1 MRIIV
6 IFVLAMLASLANSES
21 LKVGYIN
28 VNEVIINLSQYR
40 IESELLASEFEPR
53 KNELLDLF
61 EHIELLK
68 ENLINKAN
76 NLSNED
82 FQKEQEKII
91 ELEIDFQKDSEL
103 WQFQLNQ
110 KKQILLNFVESL
122 INQAIE
128 ILAKDGEYDLILY
141 ENVAFASDKIDLT
154 EDIVNIIEASTP

>member
-1 MRIIV
+1 
-6 IFVLAMLASLANSES
+6 MLASLANSES

-141 ENVAFASDKIDLT
+141 ENVAFVSDKIDLT

>member
-1 MRIIV
+1 
-6 IFVLAMLASLANSES
+6 MLASLANSES

-28 VNEVIINLSQYR
+28 IDEVINNLSQYH

-154 EDIVNIIEASTP
+154 EDIVNSIEASTP

>member
-6 IFVLAMLASLANSES
+6 LLILAMLASLANSES
-21 LKVGYIN
+21 LKIGYIN
-28 VNEVIINLSQYR
+28 VNEVINNLSHYH
-40 IESELLASEFEPR
+40 IENELLASEFEPR
-53 KNELLDLF
+53 KKELLDLL
-61 EHIELLK
+61 EYIELLK
-68 ENLINKAN
+68 ENLISKAN
-76 NLSNED
+76 YLSNKD
-82 FQKEQEKII
+82 FQKEQEKIR

-141 ENVAFASDKIDLT
+141 ENVAFVSDKIDLT
-154 EDIVNIIEASTP
+154 EDIVNIIETSTP

>member
-6 IFVLAMLASLANSES
+6 LLVLAMLASLANSES

-28 VNEVIINLSQYR
+28 VDEVINNLSQYR
-40 IESELLASEFEPR
+40 IENELLASEFEPR
-53 KNELLDLF
+53 KKELLYLF

-68 ENLINKAN
+68 ENLISKAN
-76 NLSNED
+76 YLSIED
-82 FQKEQEKII
+82 FQKEQEKIR

-110 KKQILLNFVESL
+110 KKQILLNLVEVL

-154 EDIVNIIEASTP
+154 KDIVNIIETSTP

>member
-1 MRIIV
+1 
-6 IFVLAMLASLANSES
+6 MLASLANSES
-21 LKVGYIN
+21 IKVGYIN
-28 VNEVIINLSQYR
+28 VDEVITNLSQYH

>member
-21 LKVGYIN
+21 IKVGYIN
-28 VNEVIINLSQYR
+28 VDEVITNLSQYH

-53 KNELLDLF
+53 KKELLILF

-68 ENLINKAN
+68 ENLISKAN
-76 NLSNED
+76 YLSNKD

>member
-82 FQKEQEKII
+82 FQKE
-91 ELEIDFQKDSEL
+91 
-103 WQFQLNQ
+103 
-110 KKQILLNFVESL
+110 
-122 INQAIE
+122 
-128 ILAKDGEYDLILY
+128 
-141 ENVAFASDKIDLT
+141 
-154 EDIVNIIEASTP
+154 

>member
-1 MRIIV
+1 
-6 IFVLAMLASLANSES
+6 MLASLANSES
-21 LKVGYIN
+21 IKVGYIN
-28 VNEVIINLSQYR
+28 VDEVITNLSQYH

-141 ENVAFASDKIDLT
+141 ENVAFVSDRIDLT
-154 EDIVNIIEASTP
+154 EDIVSIIEASTP

>member
-1 MRIIV
+1 
-6 IFVLAMLASLANSES
+6 MLASLANSES